1 MGQFKTTPLMD
12 IMAALSSGRDR
23 YSLPGGR
30 DESMLRTDYP
40 MSALRRPLDEAGL
53 VALMV
58 RLQMQREMRR
68 QTQKLRGG
76 LYR

>member
-1 MGQFKTTPLMD
+1 
-12 IMAALSSGRDR
+12 
-23 YSLPGGR
+23 
-30 DESMLRTDYP
+30 